1 MSLSFLEQMDP
12 SPLTFLCT
20 IHHVTLSTVSEQNI
34 KQLIGEQYTLE
45 VYVTTSES
53 LLLKCF
59 PVSLSPSP
67 PTSDRQHAL
76 PELTISIASQSKAVC
91 LQPNILTVP
100 HADGGVWTI
109 DCSATDPQE
118 FSTLQ
123 DMMTYFIKFENQRHI
138 RNTLAMVNPSSYQ
151 VTHVIAENV
160 YLDRNNNNNSGA
172 TDPNMGKDDDDIDDD
187 ENESSVLAD
196 DDFIATRENYYGQK
210 LPVTMD
216 DSVFKDGLELRKV
229 RLIYQ
234 TSHCID
240 VGSDWLA
247 RGLVNAGDS
256 IAGYIHSG
264 SSSVEG
270 SVGKTASTELVLSSK
285 ERQYFDLVYN
295 FTSMAGNMAGQW
307 FSKLVNL
314 AAVKQATSD
323 FHLPTPRTHLGNSAL
338 NAATRVV
345 EGSVVAAGT
354 VFSASRQG
362 LIQVIEKKY
371 GPDAGYMAEKLMG
384 SDKAGEDVMVYF
396 DGQGISR
403 KVVMQQQQQ
412 QQQQPSPSANQ
423 QASTSVLVY
432 QDNENEREDSQ
443 RQVVYDI
450 DELGYS
456 TEEKKAGTFVMV

>member
-1 MSLSFLEQMDP
+1 MAMSFLEQMDP

-20 IHHVTLSTVSEQNI
+20 IHHVTLSTVSEQNN

-67 PTSDRQHAL
+67 SPSDRQHAL
-76 PELTISIASQSKAVC
+76 PEMTISIASQSKAVC
-91 LQPNILTVP
+91 LQPKILTVP
-100 HADGGVWTI
+100 HANGGVWSI

-123 DMMTYFIKFENQRHI
+123 DMMTYFIKFENQQQI

-160 YLDRNNNNNSGA
+160 YLDRNKNNSGS
-172 TDPNMGKDDDDIDDD
+172 TDRNIGKDDDHDD

-270 SVGKTASTELVLSSK
+270 SVGKTANTELVLSSK
-285 ERQYFDLVYN
+285 ERQYFDMMYN

-307 FSKLVNL
+307 FSKLLNL
-314 AAVKQATSD
+314 AAVKQATGD
-323 FHLPTPRTHLGNSAL
+323 FHLPTPQTQIGNSAL
-338 NAATRVV
+338 QAATRVV

-354 VFSASRQG
+354 IFSASRQG

-403 KVVMQQQQQ
+403 KVVV
-412 QQQQPSPSANQ
+412 QQQQPQQQLSPSTNQ
-423 QASTSVLVY
+423 RTSTSVLVY
-432 QDNENEREDSQ
+432 QDNENEREDIQ

-456 TEEKKAGTFVMV
+456 TEEKKAETFVMV